1 MRLLF
6 VRHGDPDYKN
16 DCLNE
21 IGLREARALAAL
33 GPQIGWGTCFVS
45 PLGRA
50 QETAAV
56 VLGRAVPGAHGAAAA
71 VGCTDLSLRGDDDV
85 FVRAGLRERGAGFG
99 ASSTGLG
106 ARGAGFGASSTGL
119 GERGAGFGASSTGL
133 GARGAAAGNDGA
145 VGCGTDAA
153 GRNPGSSGEDL
164 IKTLDWLQEF
174 PAQVDPGAARLL
186 NDAFCFKKNEDGT
199 VKKRVVWDMYPAYYH
214 EHPAYSDYN
223 AWRTTPVAGYSDTV
237 SVYDGII
244 RSFDE
249 FLAERGYVREG
260 RHYRVEKESTE
271 TITFFCHFGVTCVLL
286 SHMWNVSP
294 FVPLQSLCMPTSS
307 VTEVYSEERQ
317 KGIAH
322 FRATRIGDT
331 THLTMAGLKPER
343 LPHSALFAEVYSD
356 FSQRHD

>member
-6 VRHGDPDYKN
+6 VRHGDPDYKK

-21 IGLREARALAAL
+21 VGLREARALAAL

-50 QETAAV
+50 QETAAI
-56 VLGRAVPGAHGAAAA
+56 VLGRAVPGAHGVAAA
-71 VGCTDLSLRGDDDV
+71 VGCTDLSMRDTGSNALGADASG
-85 FVRAGLRERGAGFG
+85 AGL
-99 ASSTGLG
+99 L
-106 ARGAGFGASSTGL
+106 
-119 GERGAGFGASSTGL
+119 
-133 GARGAAAGNDGA
+133 
-145 VGCGTDAA
+145 
-153 GRNPGSSGEDL
+153 
-164 IKTLDWLQEF
+164 KTLDWLQEF
-174 PAQVDPGAARLL
+174 PAQVDPGAAELL
-186 NDAFCFKKNEDGT
+186 QDAFYFKKNADGSP
-199 VKKRVVWDMYPAYYH
+199 KNRVVWDMYPAYYH

-223 AWRTTPVAGYSDTV
+223 EWRTTPVALHSDAV
-237 SVYDGII
+237 SVYDRII

-260 RHYRVEKESTE
+260 RHYRVERENTE
-271 TITFFCHFGVTCVLL
+271 TITFFCHFGVSCVLL
-286 SHMWNVSP
+286 SRLWNVSP

-307 VTEVYSEERQ
+307 VTELYTEERQ

-322 FRATRIGDT
+322 FRTTRIEDT

>member
-21 IGLREARALAAL
+21 IGVREARALAAL

-50 QETAAV
+50 QETAAIA
-56 VLGRAVPGAHGAAAA
+56 LGRAVRGEHGVAAA
-71 VGCTDLSLRGDDDV
+71 VGCTDLSMRDTGSNALGAD
-85 FVRAGLRERGAGFG
+85 ASGAG
-99 ASSTGLG
+99 
-106 ARGAGFGASSTGL
+106 
-119 GERGAGFGASSTGL
+119 
-133 GARGAAAGNDGA
+133 
-145 VGCGTDAA
+145 
-153 GRNPGSSGEDL
+153 L

-174 PAQVDPGAARLL
+174 PAQVDPGAAELL
-186 NDAFCFKKNEDGT
+186 QDAFCFKKNADGSP
-199 VKKRVVWDMYPAYYH
+199 KNRVVWDMYPAYYH
-214 EHPAYSDYN
+214 EYPAYSDYN
-223 AWRTTPVAGYSDTV
+223 EWRTTPVALHSDAV
-237 SVYDGII
+237 SVYDRII

-260 RHYRVEKESTE
+260 RHYRVERENTE
-271 TITFFCHFGVTCVLL
+271 TITFFCHFGVSCVLL
-286 SHMWNVSP
+286 SRLWNVSP

-307 VTEVYSEERQ
+307 VTELYTEERQ

-322 FRATRIGDT
+322 FRTTRIGDT

>member
-21 IGLREARALAAL
+21 IGVQEARALAAL

-50 QETAAV
+50 QETAAI
-56 VLGRAVPGAHGAAAA
+56 VLGRAVPGAHGVAAA
-71 VGCTDLSLRGDDDV
+71 VGCTDLSMRDTGSNALGADASG
-85 FVRAGLRERGAGFG
+85 AGL
-99 ASSTGLG
+99 L
-106 ARGAGFGASSTGL
+106 
-119 GERGAGFGASSTGL
+119 
-133 GARGAAAGNDGA
+133 
-145 VGCGTDAA
+145 
-153 GRNPGSSGEDL
+153 
-164 IKTLDWLQEF
+164 KTLDWLQEF
-174 PAQVDPGAARLL
+174 PAQVDPGAAELL
-186 NDAFCFKKNEDGT
+186 QDAFCFKKNADGSP
-199 VKKRVVWDMYPAYYH
+199 KNRVVWDMYPAYYH

-223 AWRTTPVAGYSDTV
+223 EWRTTPVALHSDAV
-237 SVYDGII
+237 SVYDRII

-260 RHYRVEKESTE
+260 RHYRVERENTE
-271 TITFFCHFGVTCVLL
+271 TITFFCHFGVSCVLL
-286 SHMWNVSP
+286 SRLWNVSP

-307 VTEVYSEERQ
+307 VTELYTEERQ

-322 FRATRIGDT
+322 FRTTRIGDT

>member
-21 IGLREARALAAL
+21 IGMREARALAAL

-50 QETAAV
+50 QETAAI
-56 VLGRAVPGAHGAAAA
+56 VLGRAVPGAHGVAAA
-71 VGCTDLSLRGDDDV
+71 VGCTDLSMRDTGSNALGADASG
-85 FVRAGLRERGAGFG
+85 AGL
-99 ASSTGLG
+99 L
-106 ARGAGFGASSTGL
+106 
-119 GERGAGFGASSTGL
+119 
-133 GARGAAAGNDGA
+133 
-145 VGCGTDAA
+145 
-153 GRNPGSSGEDL
+153 
-164 IKTLDWLQEF
+164 KTLDWLQEF
-174 PAQVDPGAARLL
+174 PAQVDPGAAELL
-186 NDAFCFKKNEDGT
+186 QDAFCFKKNADGSP
-199 VKKRVVWDMYPAYYH
+199 KNRVVWDMYPAYYH

-223 AWRTTPVAGYSDTV
+223 EWRTTPVALHSDAV
-237 SVYDGII
+237 SVYDRII

-260 RHYRVEKESTE
+260 RHYRVERENTE
-271 TITFFCHFGVTCVLL
+271 TITFFCHFGVSCVLL
-286 SHMWNVSP
+286 SRLWNVSP

-307 VTEVYSEERQ
+307 VTELYTEERQ

-322 FRATRIGDT
+322 FRTTRIGDT

-356 FSQRHD
+356 FSQRHN